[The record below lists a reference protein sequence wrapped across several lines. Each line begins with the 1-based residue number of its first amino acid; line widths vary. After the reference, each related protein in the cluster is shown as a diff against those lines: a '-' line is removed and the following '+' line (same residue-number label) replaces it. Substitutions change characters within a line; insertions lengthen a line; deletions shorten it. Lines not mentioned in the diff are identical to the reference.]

1 MIQMQTILKICDNS
15 GARSVMCI
23 KVLGG
28 SKRRYANI
36 GDIIKVAVREAI
48 PTGKVKKGQV
58 VDALIVRTRKG
69 VRRSDGSLIKFD
81 ENAAVLLNNQKAP
94 IGTRVFGPVTRELR
108 EGKHYENSIF
118 STRSFIMNKLVK
130 TNTKLKTGDEVIVI
144 TGKDIGKKGNI
155 RKIMK
160 SNNRVIVTGINMV
173 KKHTKPNPQMGV
185 TGGIVEQEAAI
196 DLSNVSIWNPK
207 KKGADK
213 IKYSEDKDGKKI
225 RLFKSNNAEIK

>member
-1 MIQMQTILKICDNS
+1 
-15 GARSVMCI
+15 
-23 KVLGG
+23 
-28 SKRRYANI
+28 
-36 GDIIKVAVREAI
+36 
-48 PTGKVKKGQV
+48 
-58 VDALIVRTRKG
+58 
-69 VRRSDGSLIKFD
+69 
-81 ENAAVLLNNQKAP
+81 
-94 IGTRVFGPVTRELR
+94 
-108 EGKHYENSIF
+108 
-118 STRSFIMNKLVK
+118 MNKLVK

-213 IKYSEDKDGKKI
+213 IKYSKDKDGKKI
-225 RLFKSNNAEIK
+225 RLFKSNDAEIK

>member
-1 MIQMQTILKICDNS
+1 
-15 GARSVMCI
+15 
-23 KVLGG
+23 
-28 SKRRYANI
+28 
-36 GDIIKVAVREAI
+36 
-48 PTGKVKKGQV
+48 
-58 VDALIVRTRKG
+58 
-69 VRRSDGSLIKFD
+69 
-81 ENAAVLLNNQKAP
+81 
-94 IGTRVFGPVTRELR
+94 
-108 EGKHYENSIF
+108 
-118 STRSFIMNKLVK
+118 MNKLVK
-130 TNTKLKTGDEVIVI
+130 TNTKLQTGDEVIVI

-225 RLFKSNNAEIK
+225 RLFKSNDVEIK